1 MKTFKRTLLTII
13 FGVILVS
20 CSTEQPAAIPETAHA
35 LPHRPQP
42 VVAISSLDALM
53 RDYDR
58 QSHLSGTELLAEYQT
73 ASLDF
78 SRTKSDPDRIRLAIL
93 LALPN
98 TSFHDVQAALKLLN
112 DGPVQDSS
120 LRSFAGLVGVFLK
133 QQQQSERTA
142 HDIAQMLKEEKKH
155 SASLQG
161 KINAITNMEKSL
173 ILRDRR

>member
-1 MKTFKRTLLTII
+1 MKTFKRTLLAII
-13 FGVILVS
+13 SGVILVS
-20 CSTEQPAAIPETAHA
+20 CSTQPAAIPETAHV
-35 LPHRPQP
+35 LPRRPEP
-42 VVAISSLDALM
+42 VIAISSLDALM

-58 QSHLSGTELLAEYQT
+58 LSHLSGTELLAEYQT

-78 SRTKSDPDRIRLAIL
+78 SRTKSDPDRIRLVIL
-93 LALPN
+93 LALPD

-112 DGPVQDSS
+112 DGAVQDSG
-120 LRSFAGLVGVFLK
+120 LRSFAGLIGVFLR

-142 HDIAQMLKEEKKH
+142 HDIAQMLREEKKH

-161 KINAITNMEKSL
+161 KIKAITNMEKSL